1 MPPQRPLSLLTS
13 AEVERLAAQVRRPVP
28 RNLRSQDSA
37 AGPAGGPGSTL
48 TTQNQSAI
56 LIERD
61 NMDTSATT
69 EQPTGNGGIK
79 YDPSKDGESND
90 NQGNLKPKLEPEPKP
105 KPQGNGNGN
114 GKGKQVAFKTRHAR
128 GAGCG
133 AGTKNFTVA
142 EQWQFCSVLCDV
154 LPRSELG
161 WKQAAKVYNQLV
173 PKTRQRTVE
182 SLKGKY
188 TKLLWMK
195 KPTGEGVASKLH
207 EEALAIEDLLH
218 AQEEARAIDNPWSA
232 SEDNKALCE
241 TLSDKELPPPPG
253 FAAIP
258 ARPLPANPAPAA
270 PPPLASAPSSSPAKN
285 CATTDENK
293 VIDIGSLDDSDVEVL
308 PATQAPPKK
317 KGSTY
322 RASQVTKD
330 LLPEVREPPQKR
342 CKTAQLTAKRI
353 MSILTRKEL
362 VDNGHNSAAGL
373 ARLEV
378 FNRDRT
384 IKRLERD
391 LSKARERC
399 HQLERQ
405 INQVTLVLTLSGIAL
420 PSAAAHAP
428 ANSTAAQTLAKM
440 LASFLRPSP
449 AAAHTQDSPP
459 VPPAVPV
466 PPTADPL
473 PTTPSVTAAN
483 SNDADTLDD
492 PPRPL
497 VATSSGLSAN
507 DKDIIPSH
515 PGN

>member
-1 MPPQRPLSLLTS
+1 MTPLLTKACADCS
-13 AEVERLAAQVRRPVP
+13 KA
-28 RNLRSQDSA
+28 
-37 AGPAGGPGSTL
+37 
-48 TTQNQSAI
+48 AI
-56 LIERD
+56 LIKRD
-61 NMDTSATT
+61 NMDTLATT

-79 YDPSKDGESND
+79 YNPSKDGESND
-90 NQGNLKPKLEPEPKP
+90 NQGNLKPKP
-105 KPQGNGNGN
+105 KPQGN

-142 EQWQFCSVLCDV
+142 EQWQFCSVLCNV
-154 LPRSELG
+154 LPCSKLG

-173 PKTRQRTVE
+173 PKTHQRTVK

-188 TKLLWMK
+188 TK
-195 KPTGEGVASKLH
+195 
-207 EEALAIEDLLH
+207 
-218 AQEEARAIDNPWSA
+218 EEARAIDDPWSA
-232 SEDNKALCE
+232 SKDDKALCE
-241 TLSDKELPPPPG
+241 MLSDKELPPPPG

-258 ARPLPANPAPAA
+258 AHPLPANPAPAA
-270 PPPLASAPSSSPAKN
+270 PPPLASAPLSSPAKN
-285 CATTDENK
+285 RATTNENK
-293 VIDIGSLDDSDVEVL
+293 VIDIGSSDDSDVEVL

-322 RASQVTKD
+322 RASRVTKD
-330 LLPEVREPPQKR
+330 SLPEVREPPQKR
-342 CKTAQLTAKRI
+342 RKTAQLTAERI

-373 ARLEV
+373 ACLE
-378 FNRDRT
+378 
-384 IKRLERD
+384 
-391 LSKARERC
+391 
-399 HQLERQ
+399 LERQ
-405 INQVTLVLTLSGIAL
+405 IDQVTLVLTLSGIAL
-420 PSAAAHAP
+420 PLAAAHAP
-428 ANSTAAQTLAKM
+428 TNSTAAQTLAKM
-440 LASFLRPSP
+440 LASFLRPLP

-492 PPRPL
+492 PPRPP

-507 DKDIIPSH
+507 NKDIIPSH